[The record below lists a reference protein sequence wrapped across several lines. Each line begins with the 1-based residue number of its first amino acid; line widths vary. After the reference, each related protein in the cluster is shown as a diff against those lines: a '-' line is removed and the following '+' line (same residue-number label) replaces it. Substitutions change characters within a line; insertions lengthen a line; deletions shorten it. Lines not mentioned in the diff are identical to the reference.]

1 MIPLLKTTAQR
12 FGLAAAVAA
21 LSVGGLAVGSA
32 SAKDKQIVI
41 GYSSKTLDA
50 PYFAAQAE
58 AAKDAAAKM
67 GCKFISTDAQNS
79 MTKQISDIED
89 MLSQKIDVL
98 LLNPKDAKGLVQVT
112 KEATA
117 AKVPVIIVDS
127 TIDPSADYVTT
138 VQANNTANGLLV
150 GEWAVNNFGNKDLK
164 IGLLSGEQGNPV
176 GQERRLGVM
185 QGLVEAQLRKFGKA
199 SVTVV
204 GQGWGGWT
212 QAGGLKATEDLLTA
226 HPEINVILGE
236 NDSMV
241 LGALRALDD
250 AKRKDVTVFAAAD
263 GQKEALKLI
272 QEGKYGATGRNDPD
286 EIGRKA
292 VEIGVQAAQGKL
304 PPNFPKVSPTEPAV
318 ITKDNISKYLRPNAV
333 F

>member
-1 MIPLLKTTAQR
+1 MTPPLKTIAQR
-12 FGLAAAVAA
+12 FALAALATLSLGSLAA
-21 LSVGGLAVGSA
+21 SA
-32 SAKDKQIVI
+32 SAKDKQITI

-58 AAKDAAAKM
+58 AAKDQAAKM

-79 MTKQISDIED
+79 MTKQIADIED

-98 LLNPKDAKGLVQVT
+98 LLNPKDAKGLVQAT

-138 VQANNTANGLLV
+138 VQASNTANGLLV
-150 GEWAVNNFGNKDLK
+150 GEWAVNNFGNKDMK

-176 GQERRLGVM
+176 GQERRLGVL
-185 QGLVEAQLRKFGKA
+185 QGILEAQLRKSGKA
-199 SVTVV
+199 TVSVV
-204 GQGWGGWT
+204 GQGWGAWT
-212 QAGGLKATEDLLTA
+212 QAGGLKAAEDLLTA

-250 AKRKDVTVFAAAD
+250 AKRTDVAVFAAAD

-286 EIGRKA
+286 QIGRKA
-292 VEIGVQAAQGKL
+292 VEIGIQAAQGKL
-304 PPNFPKVSPTEPAV
+304 PSNFPKVSPTEPAV
-318 ITKDNISKYLRPNAV
+318 ITKENVSKYIRPNAV